1 MNGFSGYF
9 LTNMVSK
16 GNDPTI
22 ALFQVSDI
30 YIYVY
35 IINRGQS
42 SINGI

>member
-1 MNGFSGYF
+1 MGFLDIF

-30 YIYVY
+30 YICIYY
-35 IINRGQS
+35 
-42 SINGI
+42 